1 VRDTVLACC
10 VLVSWR
16 AGAVSH
22 QDAAALRCG
31 CAGCRGELRV
41 YLRDTPLER
50 TLRIDDDDY

>member
-1 VRDTVLACC
+1 VLACC